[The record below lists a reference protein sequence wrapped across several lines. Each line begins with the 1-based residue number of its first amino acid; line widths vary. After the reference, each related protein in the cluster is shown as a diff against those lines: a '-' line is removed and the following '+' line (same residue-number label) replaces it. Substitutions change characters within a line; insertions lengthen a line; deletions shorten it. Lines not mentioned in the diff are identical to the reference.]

1 MIKNYTYYEILVK
14 PGLKRRLAKKFNTTE
29 QTVRSALRCLTDG
42 EIPDKI
48 RKQALKWGGRLGE
61 RYIDLSIDEEE

>member
-14 PGLKRRLAKKFNTTE
+14 QGDKRRLAREFHTTE

-42 EIPDKI
+42 ERADKI